1 MMAGMDDANGRKV
14 LVRRRE
20 DRILAGVCAGLADYF
35 NVDVNLIRLI
45 VAVVAVFSGGVGAL
59 AYLVAW
65 VVIPD
70 EGEKTSIAEETVS
83 KYQKQ

>member
-20 DRILAGVCAGLADYF
+20 GRILAGVCAGLADYF

-45 VAVVAVFSGGVGAL
+45 VAVVAVFTGGVGVL

-65 VVIPD
+65 VVVPE
-70 EGEKTSIAEETVS
+70 EGEKTSIAENVVS
-83 KYQKQ
+83 KYQKR

>member
-20 DRILAGVCAGLADYF
+20 NRILAGVCAGLADYF
-35 NVDVNLIRLI
+35 DVDVNLIRLI
-45 VAVVAVFSGGVGAL
+45 VAVVAVFTGGVGVL

-65 VVIPD
+65 VVIPE
-70 EGEKTSIAEETVS
+70 EGEKTSIAENLVS